1 MSPISLGDSYVE
13 LPDFKTYLVGQANA
27 NLTGQDANLIDA
39 LSSASRE
46 IENYCRRQ
54 FNDAGSATAREFK
67 PDRSRS
73 ARVDDFSTTSGLIV
87 KLDTDL
93 DGTFATTLTSSQY
106 ELSPANGIF
115 DGMAGWPYYRIR
127 LTDSSISFPS
137 SRTSGRERV
146 LQVTARW
153 GWAAVPEPVRAACK
167 IMAAETWK
175 LKDAPFGV
183 LGLDEFGVVRVRQNK
198 MAVSKLA
205 PYARRLLMD

>member
-1 MSPISLGDSYVE
+1 MSQIALGDPYITLSE
-13 LPDFKTYLVGQANA
+13 FKTYLVGQANA
-27 NLTGQDANLIDA
+27 NLTGQDANLMDA

-46 IENYCRRQ
+46 IEDYCRRQ
-54 FNDAGSATAREFK
+54 FNDAGSATPREFK
-67 PDRSRS
+67 PDQARS
-73 ARVDDFSTTSGLIV
+73 ARVDDFSTTTGLIV

-93 DGTFATTLTSSQY
+93 DGTFSTTLTSSQY
-106 ELSPANGIF
+106 ELTPANGIVR
-115 DGMAGWPYYRIR
+115 GMPGWPYYRIR
-127 LTDSSISFPS
+127 LTDRSISFP
-137 SRTSGRERV
+137 TSTGSERERV

-153 GWAAVPEPVRAACK
+153 GWANVPEPVRAACK